1 LEILH
6 DPWWNKGTSFNYVE
20 RDALGLR
27 GLLPPC
33 EISFA
38 SQMERIMQEYDQGIT
53 HVAPEDETVTPEN
66 IRKWKV
72 LESLQN
78 RNEVL
83 FYKILLDH
91 FEEMAPIVYTPTV
104 GWCCQNFHL
113 IYRTPRG
120 LFISEKD
127 KGMMSSLVH
136 NWPASEVDAVVVTD
150 GSRILGLGDLGVNG
164 LGISIGKLD
173 IYCAGAG
180 FHPSRVLPVVL
191 DVGTNNHQLMNHPL
205 YFGLRRPRLEGDEYF
220 QIVDEF
226 MRAVLARYPNV
237 LIQFE
242 DFNSQHAL
250 SLLNRYREHHLVFN
264 DDIQGTATTVL
275 AGIYGALAVQGL
287 DARDIA
293 KQRVVVAGA
302 GSAGMGVVGH
312 LVKAMEQSGLS
323 ESQALE
329 NFWILDVDGLITEK
343 RMEMLPD
350 FVRPYAR
357 KETGHEGMDLLST
370 ISEFKPTIL
379 IGLSTVGGLFQEDHL
394 KEMARHHERPLV
406 LALSNPTSS
415 MECTAEQ
422 CATWTEGKVGSAGL
436 LSNYL

>member
-1 LEILH
+1 VRSSTNRGYDSAYAPPPYNPDIPDKAVIVRKKGLEILH

-136 NWPASEVDAVVVTD
+136 NWPASEVDAIVVTD

-237 LIQFE
+237 LIQF
-242 DFNSQHAL
+242 
-250 SLLNRYREHHLVFN
+250 
-264 DDIQGTATTVL
+264 
-275 AGIYGALAVQGL
+275 
-287 DARDIA
+287 
-293 KQRVVVAGA
+293 
-302 GSAGMGVVGH
+302 
-312 LVKAMEQSGLS
+312 
-323 ESQALE
+323 
-329 NFWILDVDGLITEK
+329 
-343 RMEMLPD
+343 
-350 FVRPYAR
+350 
-357 KETGHEGMDLLST
+357 
-370 ISEFKPTIL
+370 
-379 IGLSTVGGLFQEDHL
+379 
-394 KEMARHHERPLV
+394 
-406 LALSNPTSS
+406 
-415 MECTAEQ
+415 
-422 CATWTEGKVGSAGL
+422 
-436 LSNYL
+436 